1 MSTAGWLGL
10 SLIIVGGVVTLAWL
24 RIHRQAA
31 GLRQWPSAPGVVVGG
46 ELRTLISVQAFV
58 LSQGG
63 LHPRAEP
70 RIEYEYQV
78 DGHTYRSDK
87 VRMGTWSL
95 SVRDA
100 AQVIRNYAPGVP
112 VTVYYDPAD
121 PQHAVLDR
129 TGGGEWGGLLVGM
142 GCAAIGLGLLLAG

>member
-10 SLIIVGGVVTLAWL
+10 SLVIVGGVVTLAWL
-24 RIHRQAA
+24 RIHQRVASM
-31 GLRQWPSAPGVVVGG
+31 RQWPSVPGVVTGG

-70 RIEYEYQV
+70 RIEYEYQT
-78 DGHTYRSDK
+78 DGQIYRSDK
-87 VRMGTWSL
+87 VRLGTWSL

-100 AQVIRNYAPGVP
+100 AQVIKDYAPGAP

-129 TGGGEWGGLLVGM
+129 TGGGEWGGILLGLISAAVGVM
-142 GCAAIGLGLLLAG
+142 LLLAG